1 MSWWDSLSI
10 PDPFIVLWNL
20 MYQCAF
26 VQTRSS
32 GKVWWNRSSVTQILS
47 ASSYWVQLRTCE
59 NRNERGLSPEDLPA
73 DHPGSSYQVYP
84 LLAVGNCWGW
94 AWVCVC
100 DETTLVLLPDGVVLS
115 QRVETPGGQMG
126 CLKRAEVPWQG
137 LHGLK
142 PQAGG
147 CMKVFF

>member
-1 MSWWDSLSI
+1 MMGQPEYSWSSYCSLK
-10 PDPFIVLWNL
+10 PDVPVCICTDKVLREGVMEQEWCHPNPFSFFLL
-20 MYQCAF
+20 
-26 VQTRSS
+26 
-32 GKVWWNRSSVTQILS
+32 GS
-47 ASSYWVQLRTCE
+47 ASNLWKQE
-59 NRNERGLSPEDLPA
+59 WERGLSPEDLPA

-94 AWVCVC
+94 AWICVC